1 MSQLP
6 AISLPQYEG
15 PLDLLLDLVRQ
26 HRLNILELPISEVT
40 RQYLDY
46 IHQAQEL
53 NIELGAEFIFMAA
66 TLILIKSRTL
76 LPRAP
81 VEPDPSEELAEQ
93 LISHEQA
100 KQAGEFLAARLL
112 ETANTWSIPGSVEDF
127 TASDIDNADARADQ
141 PGPPALTGAG
151 NINLLDALRLIE
163 KALAVTKARRGLI
176 PERDAVTLEQ
186 MIQWL
191 ANQLHQLN
199 GKRFVTLEQLFQT
212 QATRERRAML
222 FLSLLEMARQRHLHL
237 EQEECFGPIQLSA
250 GDGK

>member
-76 LPRAP
+76 LPGAP
-81 VEPDPSEELAEQ
+81 VEPD
-93 LISHEQA
+93 
-100 KQAGEFLAARLL
+100 
-112 ETANTWSIPGSVEDF
+112 
-127 TASDIDNADARADQ
+127 
-141 PGPPALTGAG
+141 
-151 NINLLDALRLIE
+151 
-163 KALAVTKARRGLI
+163 
-176 PERDAVTLEQ
+176 
-186 MIQWL
+186 
-191 ANQLHQLN
+191 
-199 GKRFVTLEQLFQT
+199 
-212 QATRERRAML
+212 
-222 FLSLLEMARQRHLHL
+222 
-237 EQEECFGPIQLSA
+237 
-250 GDGK
+250 